1 MILAGTVQVAAR
13 RTGDW
18 QLSNVDR
25 PVADRIVAVVFVDL
39 TGDEPGFYVVPAG
52 WLREYVK
59 QHYAESHPA
68 GKARPVNPQSRHSTV
83 QLERIKRWDR
93 EWRSYASVPTGQ

>member
-1 MILAGTVQVAAR
+1 MRRSHAQYKRANIKEPSNWQLHDHGRLIAAEAACNDGAPGVALMILAGTVQVAAR

-25 PVADRIVAVVFVDL
+25 PVADRVVAVVFVDL

-52 WLREYVK
+52 
-59 QHYAESHPA
+59 
-68 GKARPVNPQSRHSTV
+68 
-83 QLERIKRWDR
+83 
-93 EWRSYASVPTGQ
+93 